1 MNSWL
6 RLLRP
11 CPVPKS
17 RSFESNPMH
26 PQLSSIFVT
35 FLSWVDSPN
44 PWLCIL
50 RSLCNLLR
58 GHLPFKTYVRGEQSQ
73 KAPVGCSLTISAVVN
88 LSWLMWQAL
97 MCPPSP
103 LSSWRRQFFRQSEND
118 LCRRKECTI
127 YSKLNSLGSRPH
139 YLSTHVILAFVL
151 SLASSLSSS
160 CVLELRPRI
169 DSPFLQVPVAHWL
182 VPLLKSLE
190 NCQERLAWAVTK
202 TSNGYILILSTLPG
216 CAA

>member
-1 MNSWL
+1 
-6 RLLRP
+6 
-11 CPVPKS
+11 
-17 RSFESNPMH
+17 
-26 PQLSSIFVT
+26 
-35 FLSWVDSPN
+35 
-44 PWLCIL
+44 
-50 RSLCNLLR
+50 
-58 GHLPFKTYVRGEQSQ
+58 
-73 KAPVGCSLTISAVVN
+73 
-88 LSWLMWQAL
+88 
-97 MCPPSP
+97 
-103 LSSWRRQFFRQSEND
+103 
-118 LCRRKECTI
+118 
-127 YSKLNSLGSRPH
+127 LNSLGSRPH